1 MNFLEKDGNK
11 IAVALT
17 TASAVAAGFSVY
29 TMTTSEE
36 GADLVASA
44 IQILDPT
51 STNQEVET
59 KHYIDETEQKLP
71 RVITGM
77 AFDEDVREQ
86 SDFEVVNESSSI
98 EFEILAAVETPV
110 ETVEA
115 PVQAPAEP
123 IQVADENQIVTNY
136 VEPVVNAPAPA
147 PVEVPVQQ
155 TVQSEAPVQPEAPA
169 QSENPVVLLD
179 ENQQQPIVPEE
190 NLAVDDN
197 AVVDAPFSEL
207 PSDSQAPIAQ
217 EVPSTPEQPAPEAP
231 AEPVVPEAPAPEQQ
245 VPTPEQQAPAPEAP
259 SANPYQE
266 LNDRI
271 AQEAMKLV
279 GVTDGLQCTE
289 VVQMA
294 MSNAGVQDA
303 QCLWPNQ
310 YESAFGF
317 ATDNPQAGNL
327 IYYNQGGN
335 GLDHIA
341 IYIGNGQAVHGNYTI
356 DGVAQ
361 TVIASDKI
369 QGCEDYTYIQVDR

>member
-29 TMTTSEE
+29 TMTTSDE

-59 KHYIDETEQKLP
+59 NYYIDETEQKLP

-77 AFDEDVREQ
+77 AFDEVE
-86 SDFEVVNESSSI
+86 SDFEVMDESSAM
-98 EFEILAAVETPV
+98 EF

-115 PVQAPAEP
+115 PVEAPVEQAPAEP
-123 IQVADENQIVTNY
+123 VVVEDETQF
-136 VEPVVNAPAPA
+136 VENFVQPVVNAPAPV

-155 TVQSEAPVQPEAPA
+155 TVQPETPAQPEAPVQPETSAQPETPA
-169 QSENPVVLLD
+169 VPLN
-179 ENQQQPIVPEE
+179 ENQEPIVPEE
-190 NLAVDDN
+190 NLTVDEN
-197 AVVDAPFSEL
+197 MTADAPISEL

-217 EVPSTPEQPAPEAP
+217 EVTPTPEQPTVPDQPAQPEQP
-231 AEPVVPEAPAPEQQ
+231 IVPEQPAVPETPQT
-245 VPTPEQQAPAPEAP
+245 PT
-259 SANPYQE
+259 NPYQE

-271 AQEAMKLV
+271 AQEALKLV
-279 GVTDGLQCTE
+279 GTTDGMQCTE

-303 QCLWPNQ
+303 QCLWPRQ
-310 YESAFGF
+310 YEAAFGY

-327 IYYNQGGN
+327 IYYNQGGD
-335 GLDHIA
+335 GVDHIA

-356 DGVAQ
+356 DGKAQ
-361 TVIASDKI
+361 TVVASDKL
-369 QGCEDYTYIQVDR
+369 QGCENYTYIQVDR

>member
-29 TMTTSEE
+29 TMTTSQE

-59 KHYIDETEQKLP
+59 KHYIDQTDQKLP

-86 SDFEVVNESSSI
+86 SDFEVVNESSSM
-98 EFEILAAVETPV
+98 EFETVATVETPV

-155 TVQSEAPVQPEAPA
+155 TVQPEAPA
-169 QSENPVVLLD
+169 QPEVPAQPETTEVLLD

-190 NLAVDDN
+190 NLTVDDH

-231 AEPVVPEAPAPEQQ
+231 AEPVVPEVPMA
-245 VPTPEQQAPAPEAP
+245 PTPEQPGPGVP

-335 GLDHIA
+335 GKDHIA

-369 QGCEDYTYIQVDR
+369 LGCEDYTYIQVDR

>member
-1 MNFLEKDGNK
+1 MNFEKDGNK

-36 GADLVASA
+36 GTDLVASA

-59 KHYIDETEQKLP
+59 NYYIDETEQKLP

-77 AFDEDVREQ
+77 AFDEVE
-86 SDFEVVNESSSI
+86 SDFEVMDESSAM
-98 EFEILAAVETPV
+98 EF

-115 PVQAPAEP
+115 PVEAPVEQAPAETP
-123 IQVADENQIVTNY
+123 AEPVVVEDETQF
-136 VEPVVNAPAPA
+136 VENFVQPVVNAPAPA

-155 TVQSEAPVQPEAPA
+155 TVQPEVPAQPEAPVQPETPA
-169 QSENPVVLLD
+169 QPETPVVPFSENQ
-179 ENQQQPIVPEE
+179 EPIVPEE
-190 NLAVDDN
+190 NLTVDEN
-197 AVVDAPFSEL
+197 MTADAPISEL

-217 EVPSTPEQPAPEAP
+217 EVTPTPDQ
-231 AEPVVPEAPAPEQQ
+231 PVVPEAP
-245 VPTPEQQAPAPEAP
+245 VTPAPDQTVP
-259 SANPYQE
+259 QTPTNPYQE

-271 AQEAMKLV
+271 AQEALKLV
-279 GVTDGLQCTE
+279 GTTNGMQCTE

-310 YESAFGF
+310 YESAFGY

-356 DGVAQ
+356 DGPAQ
-361 TVIASDKI
+361 TVVASDKI
-369 QGCEDYTYIQVDR
+369 QGCESYTYIQVDR

>member
-51 STNQEVET
+51 STSQEVET
-59 KHYIDETEQKLP
+59 HYYIDETEQKLP

-86 SDFEVVNESSSI
+86 SDFEVMNESSVM
-98 EFEILAAVETPV
+98 EFETVETQEEVPVETPV
-110 ETVEA
+110 ETQTETPVEVPA
-115 PVQAPAEP
+115 QPV
-123 IQVADENQIVTNY
+123 VADENQLVANY

-147 PVEVPVQQ
+147 PAPVEVPVQQ
-155 TVQSEAPVQPEAPA
+155 TPTVQPEAPA
-169 QSENPVVLLD
+169 QPDAQINLLD
-179 ENQQQPIVPEE
+179 ENQEQPIVPVED
-190 NLAVDDN
+190 LT
-197 AVVDAPFSEL
+197 VDAPISEL

-217 EVPSTPEQPAPEAP
+217 EVTPTPEQQTPEAP
-231 AEPVVPEAPAPEQQ
+231 AEPVVPETPVTPSPE
-245 VPTPEQQAPAPEAP
+245 TP

-271 AQEAMKLV
+271 AQEALKLV

-310 YESAFGF
+310 YEAAFGY

-361 TVIASDKI
+361 TVVASDKI